1 MYEQTVG
8 NTGTVLLQPYSAGID
23 TIIVAL
29 DDSVIPTAP
38 NAITITSLDGSKL
51 VTVEYA
57 SKSGATLSGLTVVE
71 GNTTAALTATY
82 PAGST
87 VSRPLCK
94 MDIDAIQDNI
104 RDLDECKAGL
114 ETSSSQ
120 SNGLMSASDKRKLDG
135 VEAQATSDP
144 VYVDAI
150 IERGNDLPLANLSSG
165 SIILQYTNGWG
176 IYYLSIG
183 ESTASVVKHG
193 NAEPGKLYVAPNDGS
208 GNGIVA
214 YCVDTHTLK
223 VIAREKDITKLD
235 GIATGAQVNK
245 LEGVQLAGTDLAIS
259 GKKVNIPLGTK
270 TQAGVFRAGLGLEVT
285 NGTLNLEN
293 PLMQTMHGIKVD
305 WGNTNPATNIKYSL
319 LSTLRTPASPGVA
332 GDWDASWLFDDDQR
346 YYVVLHNIASA
357 TAAGDVS
364 LAGTEHYRLD
374 PDNIFKKK
382 NGETAVLDGTDGDVM
397 VCRKLMWDKYLK
409 GTGTEDEI
417 ILSKGRPEGDP
428 GWYARAFEYEGTIR
442 DRVYYGVCHAY
453 KDANNR
459 LRSII
464 DYTNNIKPTAN
475 TTITNF
481 ETYAT
486 NNGEGYSQWNVNL
499 HDMMQ
504 MLFWFKYRNMNSQTA
519 LGNGYVD
526 TAETDPRP
534 DICGGSFRAY
544 TEADPYSFGGNPGGY
559 DYGLTTGNNAA
570 GTTYKKVH
578 IRFDGMDDYFGNV
591 VQWCKGVTVKNLTV
605 DGVTQYWVERAG
617 GNAESPNFNNWDA
630 SKVRRVPTAGI
641 TENKWGYISAVSR
654 MQEAPLQ
661 PVALAGA
668 SNKLVCDYGT
678 LYSGSVAASG
688 GYWTNGTYAGV
699 SRLYVYSGLSGT
711 YANIGARLVYYPPE
725 VADI

>member
-1 MYEQTVG
+1 MTQKNMYTQVVG
-8 NTGTVLLQPYSAGID
+8 KEGTTLLRAYVAGTDTSID
-23 TIIVAL
+23 TFEAGKTP
-29 DDSVIPTAP
+29 DAP

-51 VTVEYA
+51 VTVEYT
-57 SKSGATLSGLTVVE
+57 SKSGATLSGLRVVE
-71 GNTTAALTATY
+71 GNTPAALTATY
-82 PAGST
+82 PAGSAVT
-87 VSRPLCK
+87 RPLCK
-94 MDIDAIQDNI
+94 MDVDAIQDNI
-104 RDLDECKAGL
+104 RDLDA
-114 ETSSSQ
+114 
-120 SNGLMSASDKRKLDG
+120 R
-135 VEAQATSDP
+135 AT
-144 VYVDAI
+144 
-150 IERGNDLPLANLSSG
+150 AN
-165 SIILQYTNGWG
+165 
-176 IYYLSIG
+176 
-183 ESTASVVKHG
+183 
-193 NAEPGKLYVAPNDGS
+193 
-208 GNGIVA
+208 
-214 YCVDTHTLK
+214 
-223 VIAREKDITKLD
+223 
-235 GIATGAQVNK
+235 VNK

-270 TQAGVFRAGLGLEVT
+270 TQAGVFKAGLGLEVT

-305 WGNTNPATNIKYSL
+305 WGNSNPATNIKYSL

-374 PDNIFKKK
+374 PNNIFKKK
-382 NGETAVLDGTDGDVM
+382 NGETAILDGTDGDVM

-428 GWYARAFEYEGTIR
+428 GWYARAFEYKGTIR

-504 MLFWFKYRNMNSQTA
+504 MLFWFKYRNMNSQA
-519 LGNGYVD
+519 VLGYGYCG

-544 TEADPYSFGGNPGGY
+544 TEADPYSFGGNPSGY

-570 GTTYKKVH
+570 GITHQKTH
-578 IRFDGMDDYFGNV
+578 CRFEGADDLWGNV

-641 TENKWGYISAVSR
+641 TANKDGYISGVSR
-654 MQEAPLQ
+654 LQEAPLQ
-661 PVALAGA
+661 PVNLTGGA
-668 SNKLVCDYGT
+668 SNKYVCDSGY
-678 LYSGSVAASG
+678 LYSGCVAHSG
-688 GYWTNGTYAGV
+688 GH
-699 SRLYVYSGLSGT
+699 
-711 YANIGARLVYYPPE
+711 
-725 VADI
+725 